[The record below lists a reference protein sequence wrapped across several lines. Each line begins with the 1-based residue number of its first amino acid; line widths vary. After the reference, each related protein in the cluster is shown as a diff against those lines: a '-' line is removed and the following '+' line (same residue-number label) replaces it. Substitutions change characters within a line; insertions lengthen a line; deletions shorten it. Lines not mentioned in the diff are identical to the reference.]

1 MDSSGRPPA
10 MTAGI
15 QPSGARNA
23 YTAAV
28 SPLPPIQRRAWRR
41 PVPTCLVA
49 LLALAAMPVLG
60 QETVVPKRN
69 VRTGYAQV
77 LRVEP
82 VYQTLTATR
91 MEQRCNGKVVAPKDE
106 PRGLSR
112 IVGAV
117 KDALGAEKEKEKP
130 APPPAGSDCELVPVE
145 RKFQRPIAYD
155 VDYVYR
161 GMKYRSRLPYDP
173 GNRLRVQFSLQPVV
187 PDAGK

>member
-1 MDSSGRPPA
+1 

-15 QPSGARNA
+15 QPSGAGNA

-28 SPLPPIQRRAWRR
+28 NGSFLIQRLCRR
-41 PVPTCLVA
+41 GPLLACLVA
-49 LLALAAMPVLG
+49 LLSLAAMPVLA

-91 MEQRCNGKVVAPKDE
+91 MEQRCDGKVVPPQDS

-117 KDALGAEKEKEKP
+117 KDALGAEKEKP
-130 APPPAGSDCELVPVE
+130 APPPAGGDCTLVPVE

-173 GNRLRVQFSLQPVV
+173 GNRLRVQFSLQPIV

>member
-1 MDSSGRPPA
+1 

-15 QPSGARNA
+15 QPSAGPNA
-23 YTAAV
+23 YTACV
-28 SPLPPIQRRAWRR
+28 NPSRPFPRRPPRR
-41 PVPTCLVA
+41 PVLLPCLAVA
-49 LLALAAMPVLG
+49 LALAALPAAG
-60 QETVVPKRN
+60 QETVLPKRN

-91 MEQRCNGKVVAPKDE
+91 MEQRCNGQVVPPADK

-117 KDALGAEKEKEKP
+117 KDAFGSDKPDAAP
-130 APPPAGSDCELVPVE
+130 APAPAGDCELVPVE

-155 VDYVYR
+155 VDYVFR

-173 GNRLRVQFSLQPVV
+173 GNRLRVQFSLQPIV
-187 PDAGK
+187 PEADR